1 MPTAIEHAAVVAEGS
16 AKVVP
21 DNADATGGTI
31 EYQSELQQE
40 TSVQETAVDSVS
52 SSKDA
57 AHEVETEVEA
67 DTHGTD
73 VATTSKNDLAA
84 KELPETEQP
93 VLHTPEVFIFNS
105 CRNALADLV
114 QPLKGDS
121 TKLVIGAAIAAAGL
135 ATAEGFSSMD
145 KAVPE
150 GAHEAAPETVNDSV
164 ESGTTA
170 LNVEPKQEHEVDVT
184 TVPEAE
190 ETHPDIDSS
199 LRDDSTPVP
208 LAPEPESSQIETELV
223 AESQVETTSAAT
235 TRSVLIDVDP
245 SLSETSPNAQDDI
258 EEVQAQVDDASNIK
272 DEPIPESNVAQRI
285 EAADTAHSEEV
296 PAKESQN
303 VVQLEPEVDF
313 VAPAEEESS
322 VIAQVTAENLSPE
335 IESEDAISQTPVE
348 TLPIPEDETASL
360 ANVDD
365 QITAPVDARLEHAA
379 VVVETSPTD
388 EPAEIILPPNVE
400 ESSETSKPLVE
411 PSYKGSEDEIS
422 RVSVFPI

>member
-1 MPTAIEHAAVVAEGS
+1 M
-16 AKVVP
+16 
-21 DNADATGGTI
+21 AD
-31 EYQSELQQE
+31 
-40 TSVQETAVDSVS
+40 
-52 SSKDA
+52 
-57 AHEVETEVEA
+57 
-67 DTHGTD
+67 
-73 VATTSKNDLAA
+73 
-84 KELPETEQP
+84 P
-93 VLHTPEVFIFNS
+93 
-105 CRNALADLV
+105 V

-121 TKLVIGAAIAAAGL
+121 TKLVIGAAIAAVGL

-150 GAHEAAPETVNDSV
+150 GTHEAAPEAGNDSV
-164 ESGTTA
+164 ESGTT
-170 LNVEPKQEHEVDVT
+170 LDVESQQEHEA
-184 TVPEAE
+184 TVPEME
-190 ETHPDIDSS
+190 ETHPGIDSS
-199 LRDDSTPVP
+199 LPDETPVP
-208 LAPEPESSQIETELV
+208 LALEPESSLIETELV

-235 TRSVLIDVDP
+235 TRSVPIDVDP
-245 SLSETSPNAQDDI
+245 SLSETSPNAQEDI

-322 VIAQVTAENLSPE
+322 AIAQVTAENLSPE

-365 QITAPVDARLEHAA
+365 QIIAPVDARLEHAA

-400 ESSETSKPLVE
+400 ESSETLKPLVE
-411 PSYKGSEDEIS
+411 PSYKSSEDEIA